1 MITVS
6 GLRYDALTSEK
17 MPKLF
22 EFATS
27 STQFTNHYSSG
38 NTNNAGLVGLFYG
51 LNANY
56 TDSILSNHT
65 PSVLIKKL
73 QDEKYQ
79 FVAYSST
86 AFKDSLFK
94 QALFRNVKLPKV
106 KASSP
111 KDAINGVLS
120 LLEDKPWFAYMDLD
134 IADQTEENYTKS
146 LADID
151 QQIDDT
157 LASVSLENTIVII
170 TAEHGTTF
178 NKLDEKAQENYF
190 GRDEI
195 QVPFIV
201 LLERFTGAR
210 SL

>member
-1 MITVS
+1 MENKPNILVITVS

-73 QDEKYQ
+73 QDDKYQ

-111 KDAINGVLS
+111 KEARNGVLS
-120 LLEDKPWFAYMDLD
+120 LLK
-134 IADQTEENYTKS
+134 K
-146 LADID
+146 
-151 QQIDDT
+151 
-157 LASVSLENTIVII
+157 
-170 TAEHGTTF
+170 
-178 NKLDEKAQENYF
+178 
-190 GRDEI
+190 
-195 QVPFIV
+195 
-201 LLERFTGAR
+201 
-210 SL
+210 

>member
-65 PSVLIKKL
+65 PSVLIKSYKM
-73 QDEKYQ
+73 
-79 FVAYSST
+79 
-86 AFKDSLFK
+86 
-94 QALFRNVKLPKV
+94 RN
-106 KASSP
+106 
-111 KDAINGVLS
+111 INLS
-120 LLEDKPWFAYMDLD
+120 LIRLRHLKTVYLNKPC
-134 IADQTEENYTKS
+134 
-146 LADID
+146 
-151 QQIDDT
+151 
-157 LASVSLENTIVII
+157 SVM
-170 TAEHGTTF
+170 
-178 NKLDEKAQENYF
+178 
-190 GRDEI
+190 
-195 QVPFIV
+195 
-201 LLERFTGAR
+201 
-210 SL
+210 

>member
-1 MITVS
+1 
-6 GLRYDALTSEK
+6 

-65 PSVLIKKL
+65 PSVLIKSYKTRNINL
-73 QDEKYQ
+73 LLIRLRHSKTVYLNKPC
-79 FVAYSST
+79 SC
-86 AFKDSLFK
+86 
-94 QALFRNVKLPKV
+94 NVKLPKV

-120 LLEDKPWFAYMDLD
+120 SLEDKPWFAYMDLD

-195 QVPFIV
+195 QVPV
-201 LLERFTGAR
+201 YCLLKRFTVQEV
-210 SL
+210 L

>member
-1 MITVS
+1 MITIS

-111 KDAINGVLS
+111 KDERNGVLS
-120 LLEDKPWFAYMDLD
+120 LLKNDKPWFAYVDLD
-134 IADQTEENYTKS
+134 ITDKTEENYTKS

-151 QQIDDT
+151 QQIE
-157 LASVSLENTIVII
+157 L
-170 TAEHGTTF
+170 
-178 NKLDEKAQENYF
+178 K
-190 GRDEI
+190 
-195 QVPFIV
+195 P
-201 LLERFTGAR
+201 
-210 SL
+210 

>member
-1 MITVS
+1 M
-6 GLRYDALTSEK
+6 
-17 MPKLF
+17 
-22 EFATS
+22 
-27 STQFTNHYSSG
+27 
-38 NTNNAGLVGLFYG
+38 GLFYG

-65 PSVLIKKL
+65 PSVLITKL

-106 KASSP
+106 KASSS
-111 KDAINGVLS
+111 KEARNGVLS
-120 LLEDKPWFAYMDLD
+120 LLKNDKPWFAYVDLD
-134 IADQTEENYTKS
+134 ITDKTEENYTKS

-151 QQIDDT
+151 QQIDET

-190 GRDEI
+190 SRDEI

-201 LLERFTGAR
+201 YWKDLPYKK
-210 SL
+210 